1 MLRRSCLTVTTTVA
15 AATFGAVRFHGAAA
29 PVGGKKVDLFGYAVD
44 TNTAPWI
51 EKIKKVKHYDDA
63 GEVLVEMN
71 VKNCPPDIATYNAT
85 LQKIFECASKSAEPV
100 TNESKFCA
108 MMDLIEEMSHRNKV
122 KPNEESW
129 TWVMKAC
136 VASGNFRVGYVVE
149 RVMKMECG
157 NCPADL
163 VAANEA
169 HAQKAK
175 ADGREHP
182 AHLSKQASLFES
194 VDGQLA

>member
-1 MLRRSCLTVTTTVA
+1 MASMRA
-15 AATFGAVRFHGAAA
+15 HGGAST
-29 PVGGKKVDLFGYAVD
+29 VGGKKVDLFGYAVD

-51 EKIKKVKHYDDA
+51 DKIKKVKNYDDA

-71 VKNCPPDIATYNAT
+71 VKNCPPDLATYNAT
-85 LQKIFECASKSAEPV
+85 LQKIFECASKSTEPV

-108 MMDLIEEMSHRNKV
+108 MMDLLEEMSHRNRI

-136 VASGNFRVGYVVE
+136 VASGNFRVGYVIE
-149 RVMKMECG
+149 RVMKTECG
-157 NCPADL
+157 SCPADL

-169 HAQKAK
+169 TAQKAK
-175 ADGREHP
+175 SEGREHP
-182 AHLSKQASLFES
+182 SHFSKQASLFES
-194 VDGQLA
+194 VDNQLN